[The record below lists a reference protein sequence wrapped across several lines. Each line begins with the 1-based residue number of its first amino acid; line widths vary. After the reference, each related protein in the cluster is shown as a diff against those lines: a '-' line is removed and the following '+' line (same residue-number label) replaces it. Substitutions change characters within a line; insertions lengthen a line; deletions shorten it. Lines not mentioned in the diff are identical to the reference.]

1 MNLMFDKKCKLQ
13 NKFWDLE
20 NFEYIEYIPRNINI
34 QESLVEFDQ
43 WYTRLQ
49 KHQFAIMDG
58 LLRSKLLKAS
68 NIS

>member
-1 MNLMFDKKCKLQ
+1 MFDKKCKLQ

-20 NFEYIEYIPRNINI
+20 NFEYIEYISRNTNI

-43 WYTRLQ
+43 WYARLQ
-49 KHQFAIMDG
+49 KYQFAIMDD
-58 LLRSKLLKAS
+58 LFSKLLKAS